1 MHPNLTPE
9 QKKFYEEIVIGRRS
23 SLVGPSAVV
32 GDSGELLGPFG
43 ILIYEPVLGSTLQK
57 VGEVLR
63 FSSALSDRLRESII
77 LLVAAFHS
85 SGCEW
90 NVHVEL
96 ARASGIC
103 EEDLVLLGQCQ
114 RPSLLEGVEIKI
126 FDIAR
131 DVVMRQVSETTIIDL
146 DSDTESPLLIHALTL
161 VYYYGLLA
169 ELMNIF
175 GVESKIE

>member
-9 QKKFYEEIVIGRRS
+9 QRKFYEEIATGRRS

-43 ILIYEPVLGSTLQK
+43 ILINEPVLGSTLQK

-85 SGCEW
+85 SGFEW

-96 ARASGIC
+96 ARGSGIC
-103 EEDLVLLGQCQ
+103 EEDLALLGQCQ
-114 RPSLLEGVEIKI
+114 RPTLLEGVEIKI

-131 DVVMRQVSETTIIDL
+131 DVVMRQVSETTVFDL
-146 DSDTESPLLIHALTL
+146 DSDIESPLLIHALTL

>member
-9 QKKFYEEIVIGRRS
+9 QRKFYEEIATGRRS

-43 ILIYEPVLGSTLQK
+43 ILINEPVLGSTLQK

-85 SGCEW
+85 SGFEW

-103 EEDLVLLGQCQ
+103 EEDLALLGQCQ
-114 RPSLLEGVEIKI
+114 RPTLLEGVEIKI

-131 DVVMRQVSETTIIDL
+131 DVVMRQVSETTVFDL
-146 DSDTESPLLIHALTL
+146 DSDIESPLLIHALTL

-169 ELMNIF
+169 ELMNVF

>member
-1 MHPNLTPE
+1 MHLNLTPE
-9 QKKFYEEIVIGRRS
+9 QIKFYEEIAAGRRS
-23 SLVGPSAVV
+23 SLVGPSSVV

-85 SGCEW
+85 SGFEW

-131 DVVMRQVSETTIIDL
+131 DVVMRQVSETTVIDL
-146 DSDTESPLLIHALTL
+146 DSDIESPLLIHALTL

-169 ELMNIF
+169 ELMNLF

>member
-9 QKKFYEEIVIGRRS
+9 QRKFYEEIATGRRS

-43 ILIYEPVLGSTLQK
+43 ILINEPVLGSTLQK

-85 SGCEW
+85 SGFEW

-103 EEDLVLLGQCQ
+103 EEDLALLGQCQ
-114 RPSLLEGVEIKI
+114 RPTLLEGVEIKI

-131 DVVMRQVSETTIIDL
+131 DVVMRQVSETTVFDL
-146 DSDTESPLLIHALTL
+146 DSDIESPLLIHALTL